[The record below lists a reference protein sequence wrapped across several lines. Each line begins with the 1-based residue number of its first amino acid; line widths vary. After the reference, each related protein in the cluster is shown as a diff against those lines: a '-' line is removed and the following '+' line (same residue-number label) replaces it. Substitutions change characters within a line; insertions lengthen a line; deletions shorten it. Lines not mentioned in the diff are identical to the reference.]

1 MKLILISSLVFI
13 ELLSFNYCDY
23 LSPEIISSGDEERIQ
38 NECDPDNLLS
48 SDQINTLIFIRGPH
62 TRHFVAKSF
71 LESLRIEKEK
81 EMLEKEKEI
90 LEKEK
95 IFPNFERASRISQN
109 ILQWYYNTPT
119 ENTDAFQGIKE
130 VPLHQDGTCSHVT
143 MPESD
148 LVKTKELEAEDPDI
162 TNVNQ
167 VTSDYRRW
175 YCFLSRNESNLAIR
189 INTRLHLY
197 CNQNP
202 TLCDNNTTTLRL
214 KFCAS
219 VARSAR
225 AFEFIHLKF
234 LPLFYFSEDK
244 YDKSD
249 SDEMKEDFTMY
260 LFSNWQSYS
269 FNNEDVAFLN
279 ILLKC
284 QIPEMDVSF
293 SVFLDYIHAVNYN
306 HGNKWVA
313 IPLFD
318 KCLKQEFGR
327 VHFDDV

>member
-13 ELLSFNYCDY
+13 KLLSFNYCFY
-23 LSPEIISSGDEERIQ
+23 IISRSEEKRIQ
-38 NECDPDNLLS
+38 NECDPDDLLS
-48 SDQINTLIFIRGPH
+48 YDQINTLISMRGTH
-62 TRHFVAKSF
+62 TRDKVATSF
-71 LESLRIEKEK
+71 LDALRIEKEK
-81 EMLEKEKEI
+81 EMLEKEKEM

-95 IFPNFERASRISQN
+95 IFPNFERASRISQI

-119 ENTDAFQGIKE
+119 ENPDAFRGIKE
-130 VPLHQDGTCSHVT
+130 VPLHQDDTCSHVT

-175 YCFLSRNESNLAIR
+175 YCFLSRNESNLAVR
-189 INTRLHLY
+189 INSRLHLY
-197 CNQNP
+197 CKKNP

-219 VARSAR
+219 VAGSAR
-225 AFEFIHLKF
+225 AFEFIHRKF
-234 LPLFYFSEDK
+234 LPLFYFSE
-244 YDKSD
+244 YKSD
-249 SDEMKEDFTMY
+249 FDETNEDFITY

-269 FNNEDVAFLN
+269 FNREDVAFLN

-284 QIPEMDVSF
+284 QTPEMAVSF
-293 SVFLDYIHAVNYN
+293 SVLLEYMYTNNFDNV
-306 HGNKWVA
+306 
-313 IPLFD
+313 IPLSD
-318 KCLKQEFGR
+318 KCLK
-327 VHFDDV
+327 